1 MTLYFND
8 LNHYKFFLDY
18 AFNIRLNIE
27 AQSSKYWPIWT
38 AGQGSKYWTG
48 LILAV
53 MALAVM
59 TLAVMSPA
67 VVTVAVIC
75 SCL

>member
-1 MTLYFND
+1 MGQDFNLYLFNYN
-8 LNHYKFFLDY
+8 LCFNY

-53 MALAVM
+53 MTAAM
-59 TLAVMSPA
+59 
-67 VVTVAVIC
+67 VTVAVTY